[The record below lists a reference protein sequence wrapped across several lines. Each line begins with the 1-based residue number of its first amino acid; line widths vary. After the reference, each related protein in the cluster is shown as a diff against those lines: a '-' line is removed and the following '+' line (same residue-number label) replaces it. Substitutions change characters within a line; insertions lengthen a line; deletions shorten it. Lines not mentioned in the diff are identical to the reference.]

1 MNYREFKMSLFDCV
15 QKNIGEGT
23 RVTIESIPKNNGV
36 LLEGMI
42 FYDEEKN
49 VTPIIYVEEFYE
61 YWKKGI
67 PMSQLVNK
75 IIETCQEC
83 ATQISVEDDFF
94 MDYEEMKSHIYFKL
108 INYEKNKEL
117 LQKIPH
123 RRFLDLAMVFYYRMD
138 KVEPMATILIQNSHL
153 QMWEISVEELQRNAY
168 KYTCLYLPA
177 FFMTMAQATQM
188 EDEYEVDTD
197 IPMYVLTNKEK
208 QFGAGAIL
216 YPGVL
221 AQAEVLLG
229 DSFYILP
236 SSVHECILISAET
249 TYNQKELAMMVE
261 EINENH
267 VDERDILSN
276 RAYYYSKHSGRI
288 EL

>member
-1 MNYREFKMSLFDCV
+1 MNYSEFKMSLLDCV

-94 MDYEEMKSHIYFKL
+94 MDYDH
-108 INYEKNKEL
+108 
-117 LQKIPH
+117 
-123 RRFLDLAMVFYYRMD
+123 
-138 KVEPMATILIQNSHL
+138 T
-153 QMWEISVEELQRNAY
+153 
-168 KYTCLYLPA
+168 
-177 FFMTMAQATQM
+177 
-188 EDEYEVDTD
+188 
-197 IPMYVLTNKEK
+197 
-208 QFGAGAIL
+208 
-216 YPGVL
+216 
-221 AQAEVLLG
+221 
-229 DSFYILP
+229 
-236 SSVHECILISAET
+236 
-249 TYNQKELAMMVE
+249 
-261 EINENH
+261 
-267 VDERDILSN
+267 
-276 RAYYYSKHSGRI
+276 GRI
-288 EL
+288 YVGHRCC

>member
-1 MNYREFKMSLFDCV
+1 MRPDFRLIND
-15 QKNIGEGT
+15 T
-23 RVTIESIPKNNGV
+23 
-36 LLEGMI
+36 
-42 FYDEEKN
+42 
-49 VTPIIYVEEFYE
+49 
-61 YWKKGI
+61 
-67 PMSQLVNK
+67 
-75 IIETCQEC
+75 
-83 ATQISVEDDFF
+83 ISVLSSRDRAMQDMFSQTQQL
-94 MDYEEMKSHIYFKL
+94 EEQAASVCAARKM
-108 INYEKNKEL
+108 E
-117 LQKIPH
+117 
-123 RRFLDLAMVFYYRMD
+123 
-138 KVEPMATILIQNSHL
+138 MAAVQLK
-153 QMWEISVEELQRNAY
+153 EISVEELQRNAY